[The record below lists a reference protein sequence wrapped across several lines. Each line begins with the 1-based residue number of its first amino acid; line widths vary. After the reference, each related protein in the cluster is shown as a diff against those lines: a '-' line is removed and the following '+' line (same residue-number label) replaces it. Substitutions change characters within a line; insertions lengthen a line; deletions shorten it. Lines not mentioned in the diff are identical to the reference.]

1 MLIVCL
7 AAAHDSNDDSDDS
20 SVPETSAGG
29 ISQKEEDSIFIRNLP
44 STVKFNE
51 LLDLFSKVGRIK
63 VCLTYISKK
72 FSMHLF
78 HN

>member
-7 AAAHDSNDDSDDS
+7 AAAHDCSDDSDGS
-20 SVPETSAGG
+20 SISETFAGG
-29 ISQKEEDSIFIRNLP
+29 INQKEEDAIFIRNLP